1 MNGKNL
7 NSLTQMVNH
16 LYFILLH
23 LFQSS
28 HYSALDLGSSKYNVS
43 ARVVRKEM
51 LFENSYN
58 MLKINYT
65 FYILKKDDNN
75 YNNKSLPFL
84 LIFKDKQFLLLYSTY
99 NDELIRY
106 PLQYIQNIY
115 LMEGGYI

>member
-75 YNNKSLPFL
+75 YNNKSFYEFEANRDLKRKL
-84 LIFKDKQFLLLYSTY
+84 K
-99 NDELIRY
+99 
-106 PLQYIQNIY
+106 QNIK
-115 LMEGGYI
+115 EGLIDAFKF